1 MNEKMKQLVANAGYR
16 SAQQL
21 KEKLNS
27 LGLRYGNRAIY
38 NYMRRPGDIPI
49 SDVDVWLVALDCEF
63 ETLKAVAD

>member
-49 SDVDVWLVALDCEF
+49 SMWMCGLWLWIVN
-63 ETLKAVAD
+63 LKR

>member
-1 MNEKMKQLVANAGYR
+1 MNDKMKQLVANAGYR

-21 KEKLNS
+21 KAKLNS

-49 SDVDVWLVALDCEF
+49 SDVDRWLVALDCEF